1 MRFDGANCCRLR
13 FGNFYGSPA
22 GYSRSDKAGD
32 PGLDT
37 LIKTAT
43 EFLFG
48 LLGAYFHRV
57 STFTL
62 RYTVGFQQ
70 RTDCLAKL
78 IGKNERIP
86 SWTGLTEE
94 WEKISLGLRALFY
107 LDRSANDLNPKTHT
121 RESRARDP
129 WMRIR
134 GKPTTCLQFIS
145 YVLFV
150 TLAIVYLR
158 SMGVDCYACT
168 FIAMAAGTYSRGAV
182 SIVILTINGFFGTAM
197 TIGKSFQQCRKTW
210 RNRRKSSNPFKIV
223 GNFINAWCS
232 GCKVIKDER
241 RRNQQEWILATSNV
255 LIVRY
260 CQ

>member
-1 MRFDGANCCRLR
+1 MSVRDLH
-13 FGNFYGSPA
+13 P
-22 GYSRSDKAGD
+22 
-32 PGLDT
+32 
-37 LIKTAT
+37 
-43 EFLFG
+43 FLFG